1 MVAGLEGLRIFR
13 LAEALADEI
22 WEEVITWNF
31 FARDSTPTST
41 PSRPRRPHHPE
52 KSARGVRL

>member
-22 WEEVITWNF
+22 WEEVKAATSP
-31 FARDSTPTST
+31 RKKRQGRPTLT
-41 PSRPRRPHHPE
+41 
-52 KSARGVRL
+52 K